1 MSAPYELLDTRALK
15 TLSPG
20 TRWARFRPGTS
31 WTHVLS
37 EPALFHTMLFSG
49 EASSRRSFYL
59 WQYSPIT
66 SFFSS
71 NFFSR
76 SFCPCQFLFVAI
88 PICSNIDPVAA
99 FTCAVFTC
107 AAFIC
112 TASFIVVSV
121 RGNIHSAVVLPCRSW
136 LVLAVLLYPTAT
148 LVEVPT
154 EYLCWPDLYPAP
166 QDERTY

>member
-20 TRWARFRPGTS
+20 TRWARFRPGTG
-31 WTHVLS
+31 WTYVLS
-37 EPALFHTMLFSG
+37 EPALFYTMLFSG

-166 QDERTY
+166 QD